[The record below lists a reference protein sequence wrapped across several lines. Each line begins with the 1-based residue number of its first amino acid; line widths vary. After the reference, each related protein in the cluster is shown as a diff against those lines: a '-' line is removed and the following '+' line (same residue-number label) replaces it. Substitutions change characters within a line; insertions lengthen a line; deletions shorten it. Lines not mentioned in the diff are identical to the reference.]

1 MPRPATDKRERLA
14 AAALDLTYRN
24 GFEATS
30 ITDIASHADI
40 SAGSVYYYFKTKDDV
55 AAAILETV
63 EAQYGELMG
72 AWAAIDDPRDRLLA
86 LVDNY
91 ARNSEQV
98 STFGCPVGAVVAD
111 LSKQG
116 EAIAAEAAAVMD
128 KLVAWCAAQFE
139 QLDYAKAAARAR
151 AVHLVSVLQ
160 GAAALSKALADP
172 AVLRQETDHLVKWL
186 RRP

>member
-1 MPRPATDKRERLA
+1 

-30 ITDIASHADI
+30 ITEIASHADI

-63 EAQYGELMG
+63 EGQYRELLG
-72 AWAAIDDPRDRLLA
+72 GWAELADPRDRLLA

-91 ARNSEQV
+91 ARNSGQV

-116 EAIAAEAAAVMD
+116 DDIAADAGAV
-128 KLVAWCAAQFE
+128 
-139 QLDYAKAAARAR
+139 
-151 AVHLVSVLQ
+151 
-160 GAAALSKALADP
+160 
-172 AVLRQETDHLVKWL
+172 
-186 RRP
+186 

>member
-14 AAALDLTYRN
+14 AAALELTYRH

-30 ITDIASHADI
+30 ITEIASHAAI

-55 AAAILETV
+55 AAAILQTLE
-63 EAQYGELMG
+63 EQYGALMREWELL
-72 AWAAIDDPRDRLLA
+72 DDPRDRLLA

-98 STFGCPVGAVVAD
+98 RSFGCPVGAVVAD

-116 EAIAAEAAAVMD
+116 ESIAAHAAAVMD
-128 KLVAWCAAQFE
+128 TLIAWCAAQFE

-151 AVHLVSVLQ
+151 AVHLVTVLQ
-160 GAAALSKALADP
+160 GAAALAKALGDS

-186 RRP
+186 SRP